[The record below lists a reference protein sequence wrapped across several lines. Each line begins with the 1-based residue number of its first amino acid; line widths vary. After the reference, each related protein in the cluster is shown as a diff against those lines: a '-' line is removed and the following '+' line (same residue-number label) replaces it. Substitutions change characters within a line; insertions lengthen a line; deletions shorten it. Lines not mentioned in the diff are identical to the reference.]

1 MKYVGMY
8 TQVSRNN
15 KLTIMLLL
23 FFPALT
29 LLMVWLFYVLLSLCG
44 VALDGNAEQ
53 VGGNVNWTWG
63 ERSVHRLAALGSGH
77 CERVVRDSIFLQ
89 RIDGESGNG
98 SQDSGAPR
106 KPQGV

>member
-53 VGGNVNWTWG
+53 VGAT
-63 ERSVHRLAALGSGH
+63 
-77 CERVVRDSIFLQ
+77 
-89 RIDGESGNG
+89 
-98 SQDSGAPR
+98 
-106 KPQGV
+106 

>member
-53 VGGNVNWTWG
+53 VEIGRAHV
-63 ERSVHRLAALGSGH
+63 
-77 CERVVRDSIFLQ
+77 
-89 RIDGESGNG
+89 
-98 SQDSGAPR
+98 
-106 KPQGV
+106 